1 VSNLSS
7 PLLSR
12 PLGALLLFYRIR
24 SLNRTTFVARTFYS
38 VVLCLTLAMLAIMW
52 LRPGLAQDILD
63 MCTSVVRAQSP
74 DYRSQ
79 SLPFGNTPYDN
90 QPGNPA
96 QPMPVSRPVG
106 WPGTPVNNNVGVTG
120 GGPISTNSGAQS
132 PYTMPPASALQQ
144 GGAMPPAGTMPP
156 NGAAMPARSGVT
168 VWDPSGNYQAA
179 PPASAMPAMN
189 PPASAAAS
197 PGLAAAALYGQM
209 PPPTSTAGAF
219 PAMPAQAQPYPQT
232 QPYPAQQPY
241 PAAAPQQQPYPA
253 TPYQQAAPAY
263 PQATPYQQVAP
274 YQSTPDPAA
283 AQVQQQPYGAAP
295 QQYNPMRTDVGGQ
308 PVDPQNLL
316 RPDPYP
322 PQQPQPQNPP
332 PLGSP
337 AQPGVAAPNAQVLP
351 GPPQEMPETAIAAK
365 VGTEAILMSD
375 VHAMI
380 FDFIKQKK
388 LEIPQEQMKDFM
400 AMAER
405 PLLKQLVEMKLIYND
420 AMHNIPAEGLKKVQ
434 GNINDVFDK
443 EQLPKLMK
451 DNDVS
456 AKQDLDAKLRQ
467 RGSSLEY
474 ERRSFFEKNMYAGWM
489 QEKIKRDPEVP
500 LADILGKYEQ
510 NSKSYEF
517 PAKARFEELMVSF
530 SQYPDKSAAFAALAE
545 MGNQVMQGANFA
557 ELAKAKSNGPT
568 APSGGV
574 YDWTTQGSL
583 SAKVLDAQVFSLPPN
598 RLSQI
603 IESDRGFHIV
613 RVLARKEAGRTSF
626 ADAQGEIKRKMKDE
640 IRDRDIKK
648 YLDELKM
655 KTPVWTIYDDKPGG
669 LEGLPQKRESDF

>member
-1 VSNLSS
+1 
-7 PLLSR
+7 
-12 PLGALLLFYRIR
+12 
-24 SLNRTTFVARTFYS
+24 VARTFYS

-74 DYRSQ
+74 DYRSSPPQ

-90 QPGNPA
+90 QPGNPT
-96 QPMPVSRPVG
+96 QPLPVSRPVG
-106 WPGTPVNNNVGVTG
+106 WPGTPVNNNAGVTSS
-120 GGPISTNSGAQS
+120 PTISTNSGAQS
-132 PYTMPPASALQQ
+132 PYTMPPASTLQQ
-144 GGAMPPAGTMPP
+144 GGATPPAGAVPP
-156 NGAAMPARSGVT
+156 NGAAMPPARSGVT

-179 PPASAMPAMN
+179 PPAGATPLLNPQTGPAT
-189 PPASAAAS
+189 S
-197 PGLAAAALYGQM
+197 PGLAAAAPYGQM
-209 PPPTSTAGAF
+209 PPANSTVGAF

-232 QPYPAQQPY
+232 QPYAAQQPY
-241 PAAAPQQQPYPA
+241 PAAAPQQQPYPT
-253 TPYQQAAPAY
+253 TPYQQAAPVY
-263 PQATPYQQVAP
+263 PQSAPYQQAAP

-295 QQYNPMRTDVGGQ
+295 QQYNPMRTDAVAQ
-308 PVDPQNLL
+308 PVAALQNGL
-316 RPDPYP
+316 RPDGYP
-322 PQQPQPQNPP
+322 QQTLQPQPQNPP

-337 AQPGVAAPNAQVLP
+337 AQPGAAAANVQVLP

-380 FDFIKQKK
+380 YDFIKQKK
-388 LEIPQEQMKDFM
+388 LEIPPEQLKDFV

-443 EQLPKLMK
+443 EQLTKLMK
-451 DNDVS
+451 DNNVTT
-456 AKQDLDAKLRQ
+456 KQDLDTKLRE
-467 RGSSLEY
+467 RGSSLDY

-500 LADILGKYEQ
+500 LADILGNYEQ

-517 PAKARFEELMVSF
+517 PAKVRFEEMMVSF
-530 SQYPDKSAAFAALAE
+530 SSYPDKAAAWAAIAG
-545 MGNQVMQGANFA
+545 MGIQVQQGANFA
-557 ELAKAKSNGPT
+557 DVAKASSNGPT
-568 APSGGV
+568 AANGGV

-583 SAKVLDAQVFSLPPN
+583 SAKEVDAQVFGLPLN

-603 IESDRGFHIV
+603 ITSDRGFHIV
-613 RVLARKEAGRTSF
+613 RVLERKEAGRTSF
-626 ADAQGEIKRKMKDE
+626 ADAQSDIKKKLKDE
-640 IRDRDIKK
+640 IRDKDIKK